1 MIILVL
7 GGARSGKSTFAE
19 AKARAL
25 QAEQKTDVLYIAT
38 AIGFDAAMKDRIK
51 KHQASRPASWHTL
64 EQYKAFETLGDA
76 EAFKKSDII
85 LLDCMT
91 LMITNLLLES
101 EEDFDHISCEQVD
114 VIEHLITEQVLTFV
128 EVCKRANKSLII
140 VANEVGLGLVPAYKL
155 GSIFRDIAG
164 RINQILA
171 KEAQQ
176 VYLLTAGIPLTLK
189 EKE

>member
-1 MIILVL
+1 MITLVL

-51 KHQASRPASWHTL
+51 KHQASRPTSWHTL
-64 EQYKAFETLGDA
+64 EQYKAFETLGDV
-76 EAFKKSDII
+76 EAFKKSDVI

-114 VIEHLITEQVLTFV
+114 VIEHLITEQVITFV
-128 EVCKRANKSLII
+128 EVCKEANKSLII